1 VFGSKAFSK
10 YSKNTTVSKNTLV
23 LNILMCSVKTKKT
36 VVLILQYGQNC
47 SIFSVFEKKVRPVFF
62 FFKLRNNR
70 KKNPLHSYG
79 HTLEGAQLCF
89 SSKQEIACYCIVD
102 LSFSRETGLAQLPS
116 NTLQH

>member
-1 VFGSKAFSK
+1 MAKTAEFSL
-10 YSKNTTVSKNTLV
+10 YL
-23 LNILMCSVKTKKT
+23 KKRSD
-36 VVLILQYGQNC
+36 L
-47 SIFSVFEKKVRPVFF
+47 FF

-70 KKNPLHSYG
+70 KNPLHSYG